1 MRLMMAMGFRMR
13 LVLGLVLSLVC
24 FIEPSADAATNALVT
39 GQELSRQADALIKG
53 GDEQKAAQLYLAA
66 HVQFQSIILAYFESA
81 LRESLG
87 GQPAERDE
95 EALMRAGSQVGDLRN
110 VNLSKLWI
118 VLDPEDRSYQQGL
131 EAERAALLQQFDHFI
146 DAESAG
152 PLEAFLYRLYP
163 EDESG
168 EHQME
173 VVRDGQMPPSKRWQ
187 RLQRPLSLDKT
198 PAGLLG

>member
-1 MRLMMAMGFRMR
+1 
-13 LVLGLVLSLVC
+13 
-24 FIEPSADAATNALVT
+24 DALAT
-39 GQELSRQADALIKG
+39 GQELSRQADALIKDG
-53 GDEQKAAQLYLAA
+53 HEQKAAQLYVAA

-87 GQPAERDE
+87 GQPADRDE
-95 EALMRAGSQVGDLRN
+95 EALTRAGSQVGDLRN

-146 DAESAG
+146 DVESAG
-152 PLEAFLYRLYP
+152 PLEAFLSRLYP

-173 VVRDGQMPPSKRWQ
+173 VMRDGQMPPSKRWQ
-187 RLQRPLSLDKT
+187 RLQRPLS
-198 PAGLLG
+198 P

>member
-1 MRLMMAMGFRMR
+1 MRIMMAMGFPMR
-13 LVLGLVLSLVC
+13 LSRAVGFILFFIHLV
-24 FIEPSADAATNALVT
+24 EPSAGVATNALVT
-39 GQELSRQADALIKG
+39 GQELSRQADALVKDG
-53 GDEQKAAQLYLAA
+53 HEQEAATLYLAA
-66 HVQFQSIILAYFESA
+66 HVQFQKIILAYFESA

-87 GQPAERDE
+87 GQPADGDE

-131 EAERAALLQQFDHFI
+131 EAERAALMQHFDRFI
-146 DAESAG
+146 RPDSAG
-152 PLEAFLYRLYP
+152 PLEAFLVRLYP

-173 VVRDGQMPPSKRWQ
+173 AVREGQMPPSKRWQ
-187 RLQRPLSLDKT
+187 RLQRTLS
-198 PAGLLG
+198 P

>member
-13 LVLGLVLSLVC
+13 LVLFVGLILSLVRV
-24 FIEPSADAATNALVT
+24 IEPSVGAATDALAT
-39 GQELSRQADALIKG
+39 GQELSRQADALIKDG
-53 GDEQKAAQLYLAA
+53 REQKAAQLYVAA

-87 GQPAERDE
+87 GQPAGRDE
-95 EALMRAGSQVGDLRN
+95 EALTRAGSQVGDLRN

-131 EAERAALLQQFDHFI
+131 EAERAALLQQFNHFI

-152 PLEAFLYRLYP
+152 PLEAFLSRLYP

-173 VVRDGQMPPSKRWQ
+173 VMRDGQMPPSKRWQ
-187 RLQRPLSLDKT
+187 RLQRPLS
-198 PAGLLG
+198 P

>member
-1 MRLMMAMGFRMR
+1 MMAMGFRMR
-13 LVLGLVLSLVC
+13 LLLAVGLILSLIC
-24 FIEPSADAATNALVT
+24 FIEPSVGAATSALVK

-53 GDEQKAAQLYLAA
+53 GHEQEAAQFYLAA
-66 HVQFQSIILAYFESA
+66 HVQFQKIILAYFESA

-87 GQPAERDE
+87 GQAAERDE
-95 EALMRAGSQVGDLRN
+95 EALMRTGSQVGDLRN

-131 EAERAALLQQFDHFI
+131 ESERASLFQHFDEFI
-146 DAESAG
+146 RADAAG
-152 PLEAFLYRLYP
+152 PLEAFLSRLYP

-173 VVRDGQMPPSKRWQ
+173 SVRDGQMPPSKRWQ
-187 RLQRPLSLDKT
+187 RLHRPLS
-198 PAGLLG
+198 P